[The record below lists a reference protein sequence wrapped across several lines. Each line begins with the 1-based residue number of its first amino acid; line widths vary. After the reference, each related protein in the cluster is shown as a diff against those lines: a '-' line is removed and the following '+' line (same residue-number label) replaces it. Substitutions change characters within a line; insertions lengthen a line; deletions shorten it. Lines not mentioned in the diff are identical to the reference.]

1 MAQHDRTRSNQKRT
15 GLAVAGLGVGMLA
28 LAFAS
33 VPLYRIFCQVTGFG
47 GTPMLAAAAPALIGQ
62 REVTVRFDA
71 NMMGGPQALGW
82 RFHGPAPVKVRTG
95 EEHLIFYSATN
106 GSASPS
112 TGTATFN
119 VTPLKAAPYFQKI
132 ACFCFVEQ
140 TLAPGETIE
149 MPVSF
154 FVDPAIEHDINLRDV
169 KTITL
174 SYSFHRAAEQPKL
187 AAAPASN

>member
-1 MAQHDRTRSNQKRT
+1 MAPEPRTRPNHART
-15 GLAVAGLGVGMLA
+15 GLAVACVGVGMLG

-47 GTPMLAAAAPALIGQ
+47 GTPMLASSAPAQAGQ

-71 NMMGGPQALGW
+71 NVMGGPQGLGW

-106 GSASPS
+106 GSGAPS

-132 ACFCFVEQ
+132 ACFCFTEQ
-140 TLAPGETIE
+140 TLAPGETLD

-174 SYSFHRAAEQPKL
+174 SYSFHRAADQPKL